1 MAVAEHNDAEIDRE
15 NDLSRLNTAGDRT
28 PFLRRP
34 CFCAQAQG
42 RQTFRTIGASTMRA
56 WSVAPDGYSTT
67 VTSSL
72 GLTSTQLPLFGNY
85 ARSFRQYKTDLLQL
99 DENHAANVPRANAAQ
114 FLDLKQ
120 KGMRFEGDRPGLL
133 S

>member
-1 MAVAEHNDAEIDRE
+1 
-15 NDLSRLNTAGDRT
+15 
-28 PFLRRP
+28 
-34 CFCAQAQG
+34 
-42 RQTFRTIGASTMRA
+42 MRA
-56 WSVAPDGYSTT
+56 WSVAPDGHSAT
-67 VTSSL
+67 VSSSL
-72 GLTSTQLPLFGNY
+72 VLASTQLSIFGNY

-120 KGMRFEGDRPGLL
+120 KGMQFEGDRPGLL